1 MPASTPF
8 ACGREPAWLMPCLL
22 CVGIAAGAPR
32 SAADETL
39 VAAYETSGTASLE
52 VRPSEPARLQAL
64 LDYYGEALD
73 MQQYREA
80 ETAAKQRIEFLID
93 AEGSAES
100 LMADALSDLALVQRL
115 SEQYD
120 AALQNYLA
128 AIRVVEQSENMLS
141 EKLIELLR
149 GLGDTYMASG
159 HADLALSAYDRA
171 LHVQHVNDGPHNLG
185 QVEILDA
192 MAVAEAE
199 AGNPDAALG
208 MIDRMFVLHARQYA
222 TDSEEML
229 PVLTRRAELLNSL
242 GRHGDERLV
251 YLDIVRIIEGH
262 RGEADVSL
270 IEPYTALGRTYLHE
284 VDEVIFRSEP
294 TSQTGETYLKKA
306 VDVARK
312 SPDAD
317 WLMQEQALI
326 ELGDYYTILDV
337 QDKARQNYRA
347 AWKLLS
353 SDSGRLEQRGK
364 DLEMPMPLLRPSLD
378 RHANFGYRGGAEDP
392 DPSALIE
399 GYIVA
404 QFTVNDRGRVTDISI
419 LESDPPDF
427 TEMETRMH
435 RTLRESVFRPRYE
448 NGNPTRTE
456 RLQFRHDFLYR
467 E

>member
-1 MPASTPF
+1 
-8 ACGREPAWLMPCLL
+8 MPCLL
-22 CVGIAAGAPR
+22 CVGIVSAIPR

-39 VAAYETSGTASLE
+39 RANNETAGIASAEAL
-52 VRPSEPARLQAL
+52 PAEPARLQEL
-64 LDYYGEALD
+64 LDSYGESLG
-73 MQQYREA
+73 MRQYQEA

-93 AEGSAES
+93 AKGPAES
-100 LMADALSDLALVQRL
+100 LMAKALSDLALAQRL

-128 AIRVVEQSENMLS
+128 AVRVVEQSENKLS
-141 EKLIELLR
+141 DKLIEPLR
-149 GLGDTYMASG
+149 GLADTYVASG
-159 HADLALSAYDRA
+159 HADLALPVYDRA
-171 LHVQHVNDGPHNLG
+171 LHVKHVNDGPHNLG
-185 QVEILDA
+185 QAEILDA
-192 MAVAEAE
+192 MAAAQVE

-208 MIDRMFVLHARQYA
+208 MIDRMFMLYARQYA
-222 TDSEEML
+222 TDSEEVL

-262 RGEADVSL
+262 RGEADVAL

-294 TSQTGETYLKKA
+294 TAQTGETYLKKA
-306 VDVARK
+306 VDVAFQ
-312 SPDAD
+312 SPNAD

-347 AWKLLS
+347 AWELMS
-353 SDSGRLEQRGK
+353 ADGDRLGQRGQ
-364 DLEMPMPLLRPSLD
+364 DLEMPVPLRRPPLD
-378 RHANFGYRGGAEDP
+378 RHANFGYRGGEDP
-392 DPSALIE
+392 DPSDLIE
-399 GYIVA
+399 GYMVA

-427 TEMETRMH
+427 SEMETRMH
-435 RTLRESVFRPRYE
+435 RTLRESIFRPRYE
-448 NGNPTRTE
+448 HGNPARTE
-456 RLQFRHDFLYR
+456 KLQFRHDYLYA